1 MKSLMSIILVL
12 QSKQRFYLLI
22 SRYNTSLI
30 PGQEYS
36 GYRIYKNT
44 KRNVS
49 ISLPKWW

>member
-1 MKSLMSIILVL
+1 MQNAKKHLKMPECV
-12 QSKQRFYLLI
+12 LLI
-22 SRYNTSLI
+22 SRYNTSFF

-49 ISLPKWW
+49 IAFPKWW